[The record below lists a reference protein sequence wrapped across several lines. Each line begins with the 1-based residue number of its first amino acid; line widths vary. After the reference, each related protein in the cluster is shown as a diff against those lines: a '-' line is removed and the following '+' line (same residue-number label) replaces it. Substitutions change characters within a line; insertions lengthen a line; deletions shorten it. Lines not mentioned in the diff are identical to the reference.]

1 MCFGVNA
8 LSGLYLISTIKIRI
22 RKLRQNCVNALSGL
36 YLISTPIKLKT
47 FVARDIPVSM
57 PSRAYNSFL
66 PLKSKAK
73 YEDEGYTCQ
82 CPLGLITHFYGKRVL
97 PFAINV
103 TTGCQCPL
111 GLITHFYDDVELCDE
126 ADSISVSMPSRAYN
140 SFLQEKCPMLYN
152 KIECVSMPSRAY
164 NSFLLRN

>member
-1 MCFGVNA
+1 MPSRAYNSFLLA
-8 LSGLYLISTIKIRI
+8 KPILIGSNYV
-22 RKLRQNCVNALSGL
+22 NCVNALSGL

-111 GLITHFYDDVELCDE
+111 GLITHFYTIESFPDWESYRLCQCPLGLITHFYFDNE
-126 ADSISVSMPSRAYN
+126 RMIDWVYTSVNALSG
-140 SFLQEKCPMLYN
+140 L
-152 KIECVSMPSRAY
+152 
-164 NSFLLRN
+164 

>member
-111 GLITHFYDDVELCDE
+111 GLITHFYTIESFPDWESYRLCQCPLGLITHFYFDNE
-126 ADSISVSMPSRAYN
+126 RMIDWVYTSVNALSG
-140 SFLQEKCPMLYN
+140 L
-152 KIECVSMPSRAY
+152 
-164 NSFLLRN
+164 

>member
-111 GLITHFYDDVELCDE
+111 GLITHFYKRSARCCIIRLNVCQCPLGLITHFYLEIRFDE
-126 ADSISVSMPSRAYN
+126 YIFTAISVNALSG
-140 SFLQEKCPMLYN
+140 L
-152 KIECVSMPSRAY
+152 
-164 NSFLLRN
+164 

>member
-82 CPLGLITHFYGKRVL
+82 CPLGLITHFYTIESFPDWESYRL
-97 PFAINV
+97 
-103 TTGCQCPL
+103 CQCPL
-111 GLITHFYDDVELCDE
+111 GLITHFYFDNERMIDWVYT
-126 ADSISVSMPSRAYN
+126 SVNALSG
-140 SFLQEKCPMLYN
+140 L
-152 KIECVSMPSRAY
+152 
-164 NSFLLRN
+164 